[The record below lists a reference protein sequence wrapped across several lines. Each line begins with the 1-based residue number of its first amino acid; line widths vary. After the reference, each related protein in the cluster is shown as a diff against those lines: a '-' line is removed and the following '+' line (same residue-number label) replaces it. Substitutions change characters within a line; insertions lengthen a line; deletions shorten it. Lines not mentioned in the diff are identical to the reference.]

1 MDGIV
6 PPGRY
11 RWDGLRDDP
20 LAGRRV
26 GRRDTCVG
34 RRDDCVGGRDVPP
47 GAVVTS
53 VRRWSSTCCVV
64 ELADRLEVLARS
76 LGYSTGSVHFDD
88 VASMFAPFDDGS
100 ASVPAQ
106 GRIPV
111 TVLDEYPLPW

>member
-1 MDGIV
+1 MDEIV

-47 GAVVTS
+47 GAVATS

-76 LGYSTGSVHFDD
+76 LRYSTGSVDLDGAAAMVVFFDD
-88 VASMFAPFDDGS
+88 RSAP
-100 ASVPAQ
+100 
-106 GRIPV
+106 IP
-111 TVLDEYPLPW
+111 L